1 MMPNSMAR
9 RLITGSEPGMPW
21 QTGQV
26 WVFGAAP
33 KVARQPQNIL
43 VAVASCAC
51 TSRPMTVS

>member
-1 MMPNSMAR
+1 MAR
-9 RLITGSEPGMPW
+9 RLITGSEPGNPR

-43 VAVASCAC
+43 VTVASWAW